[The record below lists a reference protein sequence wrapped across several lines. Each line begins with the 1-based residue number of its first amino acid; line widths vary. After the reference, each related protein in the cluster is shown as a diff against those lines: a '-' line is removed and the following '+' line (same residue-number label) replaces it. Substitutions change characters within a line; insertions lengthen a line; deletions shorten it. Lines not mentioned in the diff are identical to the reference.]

1 MKDITIET
9 KLRNMIQIEIKIKLM
24 QIKMITYLMHMKIQ
38 IKWLIILIYIKN
50 LMKDLIIQILLLD
63 IKIKWYIIGE
73 MIFINQKKL

>member
-9 KLRNMIQIEIKIKLM
+9 KVRNMIQIGIKKILM

-63 IKIKWYIIGE
+63 LKIIWYIVGKW
-73 MIFINQKKL
+73 FL